1 MTTKGWLF
9 GTVLLICTFLLVG
22 CIESESDKSQR
33 PRVDE
38 VSQIP
43 AEEEK
48 ARLLRRLDRRFED
61 ADTHFE

>member
-22 CIESESDKSQR
+22 CIEESDKSQR